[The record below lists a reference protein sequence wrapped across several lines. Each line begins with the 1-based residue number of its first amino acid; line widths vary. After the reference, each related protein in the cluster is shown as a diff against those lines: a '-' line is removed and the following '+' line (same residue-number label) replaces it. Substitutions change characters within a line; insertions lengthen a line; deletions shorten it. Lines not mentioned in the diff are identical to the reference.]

1 MRKEPDMS
9 TEINALILTAASIGF
24 LHTLFGPDHYLPF
37 VMISWARKWSGIKT
51 AVITFLCGIGHIL
64 SSVVLGLIGVALGIM
79 VKKLE
84 IIESFRGDIAAW
96 LFIAFGLV
104 YFAWGLRQ
112 AYKNKPHTHSHIHI
126 EEDVHTHE
134 HSHHDHHSHI
144 HLDKSGINITPW
156 VLFIVFVFGP
166 CEPLI
171 PLLMYPAAKNSLS
184 GLLIVTAVFGLTT
197 VSTMMV
203 LVLAARSGISL
214 VKLNPLQRFSHSIAG
229 ATILLCGLAIVFLGL

>member
-1 MRKEPDMS
+1 MS
-9 TEINALILTAASIGF
+9 SEINALVLTAASIGF
-24 LHTLFGPDHYLPF
+24 FHTLFGPDHYLPF

-64 SSVVLGLIGVALGIM
+64 SSVVLGLIGVACGIM
-79 VKKLE
+79 VKKLQ

-104 YFAWGLRQ
+104 YFVWGLRQ
-112 AYKNKPHTHSHIHI
+112 AYKNKPHTHRHFHL
-126 EEDVHTHE
+126 DDGTHTHT
-134 HSHHDHHSHI
+134 HSHHTEHAHI
-144 HLDKSGINITPW
+144 HLDEKKVNITPW

-171 PLLMYPAAKNSLS
+171 PLLMYPAAKSSWS

-197 VSTMMV
+197 ISTMMV

-214 VKLNPLQRFSHSIAG
+214 VKLNPLQRYSHSIAG